1 MSSRDGSVRILMQPD
16 DEGAPVVAMIDSAC
30 SSLCVKMF
38 VFTSPT
44 LLEAVERAHHRGVR
58 VRIMLN
64 QARSSGSRAND
75 ESYRRL
81 AAAGAEVTWAN
92 PHFAVT
98 HEKSMVVDERIALIA
113 TFNFADKYFSQT
125 RDYGVVVTDTAIVT
139 EILSGFEADWQHS
152 HFEVPD
158 TSSLVWSNHNARET
172 IAGFIDGTR
181 RRLQIQHPKYS
192 DILILD
198 RLLDALRRGVHVQI
212 ICGGKHGISPPDMLD
227 TFSSLRVLVRAGA
240 KLRKQ
245 HRLRLHAKLL
255 VADNERA
262 LVGSMNIDR
271 SAFDL
276 RRELGI
282 VLTEPGAVAKLQG
295 YFEADWEAAGS
306 YEPPDPLALHLHVEE
321 DAAPDE
327 ELDHE

>member
-1 MSSRDGSVRILMQPD
+1 MSIRDESVRILMQPD
-16 DEGAPVVAMIDSAC
+16 DQIAPVLAMMNSAC
-30 SSLCVKMF
+30 ASLCIKMF

-44 LLEAVERAHHRGVR
+44 LVEAIERAHQRGVR

-75 ESYRRL
+75 DVFQRF
-81 AAAGAEVTWAN
+81 AAAGIEVSWAS

-98 HEKSMVVDERIALIA
+98 HEKSMVVDERTALIA
-113 TFNFADKYFSQT
+113 TFNFADKYFSLT
-125 RDYGVVVTDTAIVT
+125 RDYGVVVTDAAIVA
-139 EILSGFEADWQHS
+139 EILAGFEADWRHGHLQ
-152 HFEVPD
+152 VPD
-158 TSSLVWSNHNARET
+158 ASPLVWSNRNARET
-172 IAGFIDGTR
+172 MAAFIDGTH

-192 DILILD
+192 DTAILD
-198 RLLDALRRGVHVQI
+198 RLMDALRRGVHVQI

-245 HRLRLHAKLL
+245 HLLRLHAKLL

-262 LVGSMNIDR
+262 MVGSMNIDR

-282 VLTEPGAVAKLQG
+282 VLSKPDAVATLQG
-295 YFEADWEAAGS
+295 HFEADWEAAGS

-321 DAAPDE
+321 DVAPDE